1 MGFVITLRKKNR
13 LIAAQN
19 QSLKA
24 VNNTKDTLFQI
35 IGHDLKKPTIGFR
48 NVMNNINYLLDK
60 KDYTRLQAL
69 GKEIDRD
76 AKSLYNLTD
85 NLLNWALMQ
94 KDAINISPQDVRV
107 SQIVDENITLFTTI
121 ALRKQIQLTSN
132 IERNLLA
139 KVDKNSLDTIIRN
152 LIDNAI
158 KYTEYGGT
166 IEVSAK
172 EVEGLV
178 QLLVKDDGTG
188 FHKDVLDNLHKGAHI
203 NSTTGTASEAGSG
216 IGLQLVKHL
225 VVKNNGY
232 IKISNDSDRGAIIQ
246 INIPTAS

>member
-1 MGFVITLRKKNR
+1 
-13 LIAAQN
+13 
-19 QSLKA
+19 
-24 VNNTKDTLFQI
+24 
-35 IGHDLKKPTIGFR
+35 
-48 NVMNNINYLLDK
+48 
-60 KDYTRLQAL
+60 
-69 GKEIDRD
+69 
-76 AKSLYNLTD
+76 
-85 NLLNWALMQ
+85 LLNWALMQ

-121 ALRKQIQLTSN
+121 
-132 IERNLLA
+132 
-139 KVDKNSLDTIIRN
+139 
-152 LIDNAI
+152 
-158 KYTEYGGT
+158 GT